1 MPPTSQ
7 HEALHRIFLQ
17 DESLFARA
25 AAHVLGIVVQEPQ
38 QVTVLSNDLTNIKPL
53 ERRPDSVL
61 MAEWLI
67 DDPAGR
73 YILIVESQTDPEDT
87 KLRRWPYYIA
97 YLHDKYECPVLLLV
111 VCSKTSTAS
120 WARQPIVIG
129 LPDLTCMLVH
139 PVVLGPD
146 NVPAVT
152 DMTEAG
158 LDLTYAVFSALTHSR
173 SSRVGAILEA
183 LAGALKAVD
192 EETALAL
199 VEITEAGLVGTAGQQ
214 KWSELM
220 RKQLISYKSEFR
232 REGIEEGRAE
242 GRAKGRAEDILRILD
257 KRGIAVD
264 DASRERVLSCSD
276 LDTLGDW
283 LDLALTATQ
292 VSDLFA

>member
-1 MPPTSQ
+1 
-7 HEALHRIFLQ
+7 
-17 DESLFARA
+17 
-25 AAHVLGIVVQEPQ
+25 
-38 QVTVLSNDLTNIKPL
+38 
-53 ERRPDSVL
+53 
-61 MAEWLI
+61 
-67 DDPAGR
+67 
-73 YILIVESQTDPEDT
+73 
-87 KLRRWPYYIA
+87 
-97 YLHDKYECPVLLLV
+97 
-111 VCSKTSTAS
+111 
-120 WARQPIVIG
+120 
-129 LPDLTCMLVH
+129 
-139 PVVLGPD
+139 
-146 NVPAVT
+146 
-152 DMTEAG
+152 MTEAG